1 MKNLNQAFLFFIFL
15 LLVGFTTAIVEKS
28 HRHGIDSQPLN
39 EIQVTSKKKYYGPC
53 TRYRT
58 ARRTQVYIDCV
69 MRAMNR
75 KDI

>member
-1 MKNLNQAFLFFIFL
+1 MKKLNQSLIFFIFL
-15 LLVGFTTAIVEKS
+15 LLVGFTTAVREKS
-28 HRHGIDSQPLN
+28 HQHYIDKQPLN
-39 EIQVTSKKKYYGPC
+39 VIEVTSKKKYYGPC